1 MTTSE
6 IDRLSRILT
15 DMRVESAG
23 QFARLDERLNVVP
36 QLASRVARLE
46 ETVARQGRFSWGDAL
61 KFTTAIS
68 AACGVAIT
76 IIQVI
81 A

>member
-15 DMRVESAG
+15 DMRVESAA
-23 QFARLDERLNVVP
+23 QFARLDERLNTVP
-36 QLASRVARLE
+36 SLVGRVERLESRVAVL
-46 ETVARQGRFSWGDAL
+46 GRFTWADVF
-61 KFTTAIS
+61 K
-68 AACGVAIT
+68 AAGAAAAVVGLYHAT
-76 IIQVI
+76 VG